1 MAIQH
6 RMDGALGGNFD
17 VGESADQ
24 TLSNLTGAPAAV
36 LTLHVQDKVLHL
48 KGKLVGIPIGTAA
61 PVRQPLNAAFLIAVE
76 DFVPCFTGDSELPA
90 KFGHPLAGSPASHK
104 LQSFV
109 HYRTLLP
116 RHHSLPKKR
125 EKCNLCVRYDLLP
138 MCRVAHNDLASARIT
153 ARAPL

>member
-6 RMDGALGGNFD
+6 RMDGALGGDFD

-24 TLSNLTGAPAAV
+24 ALSDLTGTPAGV

-76 DFVPCFTGDSELPA
+76 VFVPCFTGISDPPE
-90 KFGHPLAGSPASHK
+90 KFGPPPAG
-104 LQSFV
+104 
-109 HYRTLLP
+109 
-116 RHHSLPKKR
+116 
-125 EKCNLCVRYDLLP
+125 
-138 MCRVAHNDLASARIT
+138 
-153 ARAPL
+153 